1 MGKGALANAE
11 VRNAV
16 KDIRRPVKDRNAPSE
31 SSGPASPTVAP
42 TSAGGCP
49 DRIAGRR
56 PAGSVGAASGRVL
69 PTALATPG
77 SLRLSCPCPNS
88 LADIPSMSMPAWIR
102 TYAWLPV
109 LLGGCGFWLW
119 LTVAGIHRVEFVSNL
134 VETDAVIDPASPTGY
149 AGGLRHLIVPER
161 NDDSCQWIV
170 QTQQMLARHEWRV
183 RHVDYDNAP
192 LGRDILTPSP
202 YRWWLGA
209 VAGVDHLLFRRPIG
223 LSVESAALVSDPV
236 LHLLLLIGT
245 VIFAARRF
253 GNLPATVLAAAM
265 VTLFPFGGGFLPGQP
280 DDQGLAQILALWSVL
295 LLLGGAAPGLSANA
309 GRRTRHCFLAAGV
322 AGGIGLWVGAGT
334 EVPILGGIV
343 LGGIAA
349 AWTARRA
356 VQADDPTGSQP
367 LPWRI
372 WALAGA
378 GTSLV
383 AFLLEY
389 APAHLSGLHLETVH
403 PLYGLAWLG
412 AGEWLMRLNLRPPG
426 QPLFGSRRA
435 VATMALAALPVAA
448 VLVVALLPAQRA
460 LYFADSDSLRLTNLP
475 GSPVASSLWIWA
487 RHDGLSLSFAATC
500 LPLLLLIPAGWLLAS
515 RTTAVTR
522 RTAICLSLGPV
533 MVALAVSCV
542 YMRRWNTFDTG
553 LLTLMVT
560 VIPASALEAGPG
572 FRRWAW
578 VGSAVVGL
586 LPGLVLLVGNGRADW
601 RDSVNQADV
610 EALIDR
616 DLAFWL
622 ANASGAPGTVVL
634 APPGTTV
641 ALYFHGGLS
650 GIGTLDPH
658 NRAGMLG
665 AIRIAAAS
673 SPDEARALAEGR
685 KVGYVV
691 LPSWDNSLDAFARI
705 ASNQFD
711 HTFIAFLHRW
721 LPPRWLRPVP
731 YHLPNVAGFEGQSV
745 AIFAVV
751 DVQDNATALSH
762 LAEYFVEM
770 GQIDQA
776 VGVAY
781 TLEQSF
787 PADLGAAVA
796 RALTAQAAGET
807 AAFEAAL
814 HDVEGLVSRGDDKTL
829 PWDRRVSLAAALFEG
844 KRYDLSREQVR
855 RCLAGMNEAQ
865 LRSLTTASLYRLL
878 AMGRAFG
885 LGIVD
890 PRLRDLAR
898 NLLPT
903 EMRGRI

>member
-1 MGKGALANAE
+1 M
-11 VRNAV
+11 
-16 KDIRRPVKDRNAPSE
+16 
-31 SSGPASPTVAP
+31 
-42 TSAGGCP
+42 
-49 DRIAGRR
+49 
-56 PAGSVGAASGRVL
+56 
-69 PTALATPG
+69 
-77 SLRLSCPCPNS
+77 RL
-88 LADIPSMSMPAWIR
+88 PAWIR
-102 TYAWLPV
+102 THAWLPV
-109 LLGGCGFWLW
+109 LIGACGFWFW
-119 LTVAGIHRVEFVSNL
+119 LTVVRVHRVEYVSNL
-134 VETDAVIDPASPTGY
+134 VETDAVVDPTSPTGY
-149 AGGLRHLIVPER
+149 AGGLRQLIVPDHD
-161 NDDSCQWIV
+161 NGSCQWIV
-170 QTQQMLARHEWRV
+170 QTQQMLARHAWRV

-209 VAGVDHLLFRRPIG
+209 VAWVDHLLFRRPIG
-223 LSVESAALVSDPV
+223 RSVESAALASDPV

-265 VTLFPFGGGFLPGQP
+265 VTLFPFGGAFLPGQP
-280 DDQGLAQILALWSVL
+280 NDQGLAQILALWSVL
-295 LLLGGAAPGLSANA
+295 LLLGGAASGQSTDA

-322 AGGIGLWVGAGT
+322 AGGIGLWVSAGT

-343 LGGIAA
+343 LGGIGA

-356 VQADDPTGSQP
+356 ARADDPTGSQP
-367 LPWRI
+367 LPWRL

-412 AGEWLMRLNLRPPG
+412 AGEWLMRLNLRQPDRPP
-426 QPLFGSRRA
+426 FGSRRA
-435 VATMALAALPVAA
+435 VAALVLAALPVAA
-448 VLVVALLPAQRA
+448 VVVAALLPAQRA
-460 LYFADSDSLRLTNLP
+460 LFIAGADSLRLTNLP
-475 GSPVASSLWIWA
+475 GSPAASNLWTWM
-487 RHDGLSLSFAATC
+487 RHDSLSLSFAATC

-515 RTTAVTR
+515 RDTAATH

-533 MVALAVSCV
+533 MAALALSGV
-542 YMRRWNTFDTG
+542 YLRWWNTFDTG
-553 LLTLMVT
+553 LLTLMVA
-560 VIPASALEAGPG
+560 VIPASAPGSGSG
-572 FRRWAW
+572 FRKWAW
-578 VGSAVVGL
+578 AGGVVLGL
-586 LPGLVLLVGNGRADW
+586 LPGLVLLVENARTDL
-601 RDSVNQADV
+601 RDSVNDADV

-622 ANASGAPGTVVL
+622 ANASGTPGTVVL
-634 APPGTTV
+634 APPGMTT

-658 NRAGMLG
+658 NQAGMLG
-665 AIRIAAAS
+665 AIRIASAS

-685 KVGYVV
+685 NLGYIVV
-691 LPSWDNSLDAFARI
+691 PSWENALDDYARI
-705 ASNQFD
+705 GSNQFD
-711 HTFIAFLHRW
+711 HTLVAFLHRW

-731 YHLPNVAGFEGQSV
+731 YHLPKVAGFEGQSV

-770 GQIDQA
+770 GQIAQA

-796 RALTAQAAGET
+796 RTLTAQAAGD
-807 AAFEAAL
+807 APAFRAAL
-814 HDVEGLVSRGDDKTL
+814 NDVETLVSRGDDRTL
-829 PWDRRVSLAAALFEG
+829 PWDRRVSLATALAAGQRNELA
-844 KRYDLSREQVR
+844 REQVR
-855 RCLAGMNEAQ
+855 QCLAAVNEAR
-865 LRSLTTASLYRLL
+865 LRSLTTESLYRLL

-885 LGIVD
+885 LGIAD
-890 PRLRDLAR
+890 PRLQALAR
-898 NLLPT
+898 SLLPT
-903 EMRGRI
+903 ELRGRI